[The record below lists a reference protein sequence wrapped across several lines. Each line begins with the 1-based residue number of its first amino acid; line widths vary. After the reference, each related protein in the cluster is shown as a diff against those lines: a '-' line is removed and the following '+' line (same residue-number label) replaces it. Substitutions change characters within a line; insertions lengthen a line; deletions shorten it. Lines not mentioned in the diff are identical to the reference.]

1 MNDQISKLLS
11 NVYGQKSSKR
21 FIMLFSG
28 LTSML
33 FYIILFFLQ
42 IFFPILGLP
51 LDFEQLLKIPNYLMI
66 AATGLAGVSIG
77 EYLKFKK

>member
-51 LDFEQLLKIPNYLMI
+51 LDFEQLLKISNYLMI
-66 AATGLAGVSIG
+66 ASTGLAGVSIG